1 MADLTELPQGGSFL
15 WEEAGSRKIMA
26 PELFTDE
33 QREFARTARE
43 FTEKEIHPRLA
54 SIEAKDPGV
63 VPDLLR
69 KAGELGL
76 LMVDVP
82 EEYGGIGASKVTSML
97 VAEQFATIGSFAV
110 SLGAHTGIGTL
121 PIVYYGTPEQKARY
135 LPDLATG
142 NKLAAYALTEAN
154 SGSDALAAQARAVL
168 SPDGSYYRL
177 DGSKQFI
184 TNAGFADLFT
194 VFAKIDGERFT
205 AFLVERRTR
214 GVSVG
219 PEEHKMG
226 IRGSSTCTL
235 ILDDVRVPAEN
246 VLGAIGH
253 GHKIAFNTLN
263 IGRLKLGVATL
274 GGSKDALEFATR
286 YALDR
291 KQFGKP
297 IASFGLIR
305 EKLADMALRIL
316 VNESLGYRTTGMIDE
331 HLAHAEN
338 DEDKAR
344 AIEEFSVEASIL
356 KIYGSEA
363 LDFVADEAVQ
373 VLGGYGFIEEYPVAR
388 ILRDS
393 RIFRIFEGTNEINRL
408 IVPGTLFRRA
418 MKGEL
423 PLMDVTER
431 VTADAA
437 AGRVPPVGGS
447 QHEIARG
454 IAERAKWT
462 TLFVTRAAIEK
473 YLGTVAEE
481 QEVLGVIA
489 DRIQDCFAIDS
500 LVARSAVIREHG
512 SDTAKDFV
520 SAALVAYIPPVW
532 SRVFHTARHLLMDML
547 DGEALAANLEAV
559 SHLAHD
565 LPCKVMK
572 ARRKIADAVV
582 AAGGYPL

>member
-1 MADLTELPQGGSFL
+1 M
-15 WEEAGSRKIMA
+15 
-26 PELFTDE
+26 
-33 QREFARTARE
+33 
-43 FTEKEIHPRLA
+43 
-54 SIEAKDPGV
+54 
-63 VPDLLR
+63 
-69 KAGELGL
+69 
-76 LMVDVP
+76 
-82 EEYGGIGASKVTSML
+82 
-97 VAEQFATIGSFAV
+97 
-110 SLGAHTGIGTL
+110 
-121 PIVYYGTPEQKARY
+121 
-135 LPDLATG
+135 
-142 NKLAAYALTEAN
+142 
-154 SGSDALAAQARAVL
+154 
-168 SPDGSYYRL
+168 
-177 DGSKQFI
+177 
-184 TNAGFADLFT
+184 
-194 VFAKIDGERFT
+194 
-205 AFLVERRTR
+205 
-214 GVSVG
+214 
-219 PEEHKMG
+219 
-226 IRGSSTCTL
+226 
-235 ILDDVRVPAEN
+235 
-246 VLGAIGH
+246 
-253 GHKIAFNTLN
+253 
-263 IGRLKLGVATL
+263 
-274 GGSKDALEFATR
+274 
-286 YALDR
+286 
-291 KQFGKP
+291 
-297 IASFGLIR
+297 
-305 EKLADMALRIL
+305 
-316 VNESLGYRTTGMIDE
+316 
-331 HLAHAEN
+331 
-338 DEDKAR
+338 
-344 AIEEFSVEASIL
+344 
-356 KIYGSEA
+356 
-363 LDFVADEAVQ
+363 
-373 VLGGYGFIEEYPVAR
+373 AR

-489 DRIQDCFAIDS
+489 DLIQDCFAIDS
-500 LVARSAVIREHG
+500 LVARSAVIRGRG